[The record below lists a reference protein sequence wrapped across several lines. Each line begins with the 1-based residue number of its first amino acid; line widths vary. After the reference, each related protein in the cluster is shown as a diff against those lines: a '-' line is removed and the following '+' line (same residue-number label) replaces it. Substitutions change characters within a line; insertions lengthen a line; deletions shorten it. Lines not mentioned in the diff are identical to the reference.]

1 MNDVRNIRIVEQ
13 GKLIDLPCTCSHD
26 DSDHFP
32 IFLPLA
38 AKIYSVYKRCE
49 CYEYFENEE

>member
-26 DSDHFP
+26 VSDHFP

-38 AKIYSVYKRCE
+38 AKICSVCKRCE